1 MDYVEGRGLKE
12 ARQRG
17 EGVTQ
22 MSDVYLTKD
31 GYEKL
36 KEELARL
43 NSEKAEIAREVEET
57 RAQGDLKENA
67 GYHAAKEKQG
77 MIFSRI
83 HDLQVKLQ
91 TAKLIENLEVNKDQ
105 IRLGATVTMVDE
117 VTKNQLVYT
126 LGGADEAD
134 PSQGRISVS
143 SPLAQGLLGA
153 KAGEKVRIK
162 LPGGEK
168 ILNILK
174 VDYK

>member
-1 MDYVEGRGLKE
+1 
-12 ARQRG
+12 
-17 EGVTQ
+17 

-43 NSEKAEIAREVEET
+43 NHEKLEIGREVEET

-67 GYHAAKEKQG
+67 GYHAAKERQG

-91 TAKLIENLEVNKDQ
+91 HAKLVDDLEVNKDE
-105 IRLGATVTMVDE
+105 IRFGATVTMVDE
-117 VTKNQLVYT
+117 VSKSQMIYA
-126 LGGADEAD
+126 LGSADEAD
-134 PSQGRISVS
+134 PGQGRISVS

-153 KAGEKVRIK
+153 KTGATVRIK

-168 ILNILK
+168 VLKILK
-174 VDYK
+174 VEYK